1 MSDCMN
7 PKTKNKIFV
16 GIVAFIF
23 IGSMAGALLY
33 STGDENKNPEIPT
46 EHILTQ
52 LSDNQKQFMI
62 SQGYIIIDAQI
73 PNVCYLDCAG
83 AKRALK
89 QAATAY
95 NPAVFVVEKTVQS
108 DRDIIIV
115 SADSFRGKMSP
126 AAFNQTEIDAFICE
140 NTPFRL
146 NECVLRK
153 IDFGKE
159 IPLGSAPSNTTN
171 AGNETQNT
179 DVSVNGAQNISA
191 NSTQEVSLNGTNS
204 AQNKSQ

>member
-33 STGDENKNPEIPT
+33 STGDENTNPEIPA
-46 EHILTQ
+46 EHIITQ

-62 SQGYIIIDAQI
+62 SQGYIVIDAQI

-83 AKRALK
+83 AKRALE

-108 DRDIIIV
+108 GNDVIMV
-115 SADSFRGKMSP
+115 SIDSPRAKLNP
-126 AAFNQTEIDAFICE
+126 TAFNQTEMDSFICE

-146 NECVLRK
+146 DECVIRK
-153 IDFGKE
+153 IEFGRE
-159 IPLGSAPSNTTN
+159 IPLENVSSNSTN
-171 AGNETQNT
+171 AGNETEE
-179 DVSVNGAQNISA
+179 SVGGAGNASLNSSA
-191 NSTQEVSLNGTNS
+191 GGNLNGTNS
-204 AQNKSQ
+204 TQNQ